1 MWGFDG
7 EKPRVF
13 VENKFWAGLTDN
25 QPVSYLKQL
34 AKLEQPAALIF
45 IVPAAREQTAWRELL
60 IRLEKSEVGHSA
72 RAIPSGIVFS
82 ADTQLGPTISL
93 TSWSKILSTIENGAA
108 GDSRAMADVLQLR
121 SLCEEADRDAFV
133 PFSAVEISDQRS
145 PARILDLGRVVQDA
159 VQLAVTEK
167 IIDLDG
173 LKPQASWER
182 IGRYLWFVGDA
193 SVGAWFGIHFVFWK
207 QYGLTPLWLL
217 FSPGKFG
224 RAEVVRPV
232 LESWAIENQFVVV
245 TRNNDFLVS
254 VPIVTGEDKDIVVHK
269 VVNSLRMIGAA
280 LSVIPPS
287 QTPPQASD
295 E

>member
-1 MWGFDG
+1 
-7 EKPRVF
+7 
-13 VENKFWAGLTDN
+13 
-25 QPVSYLKQL
+25 
-34 AKLEQPAALIF
+34 
-45 IVPAAREQTAWRELL
+45 
-60 IRLEKSEVGHSA
+60 
-72 RAIPSGIVFS
+72 
-82 ADTQLGPTISL
+82 
-93 TSWSKILSTIENGAA
+93 
-108 GDSRAMADVLQLR
+108 
-121 SLCEEADRDAFV
+121 
-133 PFSAVEISDQRS
+133 
-145 PARILDLGRVVQDA
+145 
-159 VQLAVTEK
+159 
-167 IIDLDG
+167 
-173 LKPQASWER
+173 
-182 IGRYLWFVGDA
+182 
-193 SVGAWFGIHFVFWK
+193 
-207 QYGLTPLWLL
+207 LWLL

>member
-1 MWGFDG
+1 MSTVFSHIVQKRFSQVNEDVATDALAYILDNYPAIRNAFNQMLRSIEPSLPEIRYRTQQSEGNIRPDMWGFDG

-193 SVGAWFGIHFVFWK
+193 SVGAWFGIHFVFW
-207 QYGLTPLWLL
+207 
-217 FSPGKFG
+217 
-224 RAEVVRPV
+224 
-232 LESWAIENQFVVV
+232 
-245 TRNNDFLVS
+245 
-254 VPIVTGEDKDIVVHK
+254 
-269 VVNSLRMIGAA
+269 
-280 LSVIPPS
+280 
-287 QTPPQASD
+287 
-295 E
+295 